1 MLTSLRHWTVSCS
14 DNQHCTVNLSSTGD
28 HVLDV
33 VGVTWHV
40 NVRVVALLRLVFL
53 VGAGD
58 GNTAL
63 LLLRS
68 VVDVF
73 VVARLV
79 YIAWKTL
86 CQHVSDGSR

>member
-1 MLTSLRHWTVSCS
+1 MLACLWQWTVVGG
-14 DNQHCTVNLSSTGD
+14 NHQHSTVNLSGTSN